1 MNPAIVLVVAL
12 LASCAILAG
21 LVFLIRERTAFEDPP
36 SKRWQHD
43 RITPLALGPRNRV
56 AERVARGPVL
66 TQAVLVA
73 VEMARADGHMDPEEK
88 DAIRAFILN
97 NVTNADDGFAD
108 SVMKE
113 GLAREH
119 SKEEVE
125 KAIETI
131 RAVGSEEQRRLIV
144 QLLAHVAGVDG
155 RISPE
160 EEAFMEQVGGKFG
173 LSSEAVKHLLK
184 VSVR

>member
-1 MNPAIVLVVAL
+1 MSPTAVMVVAL
-12 LASCAILAG
+12 WAICAILAM
-21 LVFLIRERTAFEDPP
+21 LVFLIREKTAFEDPP
-36 SKRWQHD
+36 AQRWQHD

-56 AERVARGPVL
+56 AERVARGPIL

-73 VEMARADGHMDPEEK
+73 VEMARADGQVDPEEK
-88 DAIRAFILN
+88 DAIRSFILN
-97 NVTNADDGFAD
+97 NVTDADDAFVEL
-108 SVMKE
+108 VMKE
-113 GLAREH
+113 GFGREH
-119 SKEEVE
+119 TKEEVE

-173 LSSEAVKHLLK
+173 LSSDAVKHLLK